1 MLRKSLVSL
10 IAAGFMMPSAAHA
23 ELIDG
28 LLNVNDILGSLCGQ
42 RMIVLW
48 VDETE
53 QMPPCVMAYSAGC
66 VEAQGNGPQSCIQQ
80 VQALSVESGQL
91 QPTDAVSVK

>member
-10 IAAGFMMPSAAHA
+10 FVAGCLSPILVHA
-23 ELIDG
+23 EIIDA

-42 RMIVLW
+42 RMVVLW

-53 QMPPCVMAYSAGC
+53 QIAPCVMAYSAGC
-66 VEAQGNGPQSCIQQ
+66 VEAQSDVAHSCVQQLQSLQIDSSQLHPSN
-80 VQALSVESGQL
+80 ALS
-91 QPTDAVSVK
+91 AK